1 MVVRLALLTTSPADG
16 RLSGGAGVHAT
27 AFATE
32 MAALVRR
39 ASLVG
44 TKRDARQNHQDR
56 SCNSLGTPWPYSRVP
71 GARESNL
78 GSAVTLWNVAWD
90 CTIMRIV
97 ARSLKARQ
105 LPAEGG
111 TDPASS
117 SSQYLAALGRKV
129 RNARA
134 RHGMTRR
141 MLAHDSG
148 ISERYLAQ
156 LESGLGNFSIVLLRR
171 LAKAIDVPVAE
182 LVSDEPPAPVA
193 YGLLVE
199 RLRRLKPAE
208 LSEASAMLTQ
218 RFGNRSGRTERMALI
233 GLRGAGKSTLG
244 AALARHLGWHF
255 VEMSREIEAEAGISV
270 AEIFDLWGQ
279 AAYRRYERRALE
291 RIVRMPPKIV
301 LATSGGLVS
310 EPATFGRL
318 LDSFFTI
325 WIEASPEEHWDR
337 VIRQGDQR
345 VAGSG
350 DTEALTD
357 MRRILAQRDPLY
369 GKADARV
376 PTRGKTARQSLREL
390 ISLTRAQ
397 VDQTLPPRRR
407 VP

>member
-1 MVVRLALLTTSPADG
+1 MPAA
-16 RLSGGAGVHAT
+16 GGA
-27 AFATE
+27 
-32 MAALVRR
+32 
-39 ASLVG
+39 
-44 TKRDARQNHQDR
+44 D
-56 SCNSLGTPWPYSRVP
+56 P
-71 GARESNL
+71 ES
-78 GSAVTLWNVAWD
+78 T
-90 CTIMRIV
+90 
-97 ARSLKARQ
+97 
-105 LPAEGG
+105 
-111 TDPASS
+111 SS
-117 SSQYLAALGRKV
+117 EYLATLGRKV
-129 RNARA
+129 RDARA

-171 LAKAIDVPVAE
+171 LAKAIDVSVAE
-182 LVSDEPPAPVA
+182 LVSDEPPHPVA
-193 YGLLVE
+193 YSLLVE
-199 RLRRLKPAE
+199 RLRRLRPVE
-208 LSEASAMLTQ
+208 LSEASAILTQ
-218 RFGNRSGRTERMALI
+218 RFGDRSGRAERIALI

-244 AALARHLGWHF
+244 AALAKHLGWRF

>member
-1 MVVRLALLTTSPADG
+1 MPLD
-16 RLSGGAGVHAT
+16 GGA
-27 AFATE
+27 
-32 MAALVRR
+32 
-39 ASLVG
+39 
-44 TKRDARQNHQDR
+44 
-56 SCNSLGTPWPYSRVP
+56 
-71 GARESNL
+71 
-78 GSAVTLWNVAWD
+78 
-90 CTIMRIV
+90 
-97 ARSLKARQ
+97 
-105 LPAEGG
+105 
-111 TDPASS
+111 DPACSS
-117 SSQYLAALGRKV
+117 SEYLATLGRRV
-129 RNARA
+129 RDARA

-171 LAKAIDVPVAE
+171 LAKAIDVSIAE
-182 LVSDEPPAPVA
+182 LVNDESPQPVA
-193 YGLLVE
+193 YRLLVE
-199 RLRRLKPAE
+199 RLQRLKPAE

-218 RFGNRSGRTERMALI
+218 RFGNRSGRAERIALI

-244 AALARHLGWHF
+244 AALAKHLGWRF
-255 VEMSREIEAEAGISV
+255 VEMSREIEAEAGIRV

-301 LATSGGLVS
+301 LATGGGLVS

-318 LDSFFTI
+318 LDSFFTV
-325 WIEASPEEHWDR
+325 WIEASPQEHWNR

-350 DTEALTD
+350 DTEALAD

-369 GKADARV
+369 GKADARLQ
-376 PTRGKTARQSLREL
+376 TRGKTARHSLREL
-390 ISLTRAQ
+390 INLTRAEVGQ
-397 VDQTLPPRRR
+397 ALRKQQR

>member
-1 MVVRLALLTTSPADG
+1 MRLYSSFASQDGSGCPACVIRVRSVLAPGHHDRRGNSLETPGHSRA
-16 RLSGGAGVHAT
+16 R
-27 AFATE
+27 
-32 MAALVRR
+32 LVRGNR
-39 ASLVG
+39 LVG
-44 TKRDARQNHQDR
+44 SRAAAIWNIALG
-56 SCNSLGTPWPYSRVP
+56 CNILHV
-71 GARESNL
+71 
-78 GSAVTLWNVAWD
+78 
-90 CTIMRIV
+90 V
-97 ARSLKARQ
+97 ARILKVREM
-105 LPAEGG
+105 PAELGA
-111 TDPASS
+111 DPACSS
-117 SSQYLAALGRKV
+117 SEYLATLGRRV
-129 RNARA
+129 RDARA

-171 LAKAIDVPVAE
+171 LAKAIDVSVAE
-182 LVSDEPPAPVA
+182 LVNDESPQPVA
-193 YGLLVE
+193 YRLLVE

-208 LSEASAMLTQ
+208 LSEASTMLTQ
-218 RFGNRSGRTERMALI
+218 RFGDRSGRAERIALI

-244 AALARHLGWHF
+244 AALAKHLGWRF
-255 VEMSREIEAEAGISV
+255 VEMSREIEAEAGIRV

-301 LATSGGLVS
+301 LATGGGLVS

-318 LDSFFTI
+318 LDSFFTV
-325 WIEASPEEHWDR
+325 WIEASPQEHWDR

-350 DTEALTD
+350 DTEALAD

-369 GKADARV
+369 GKADVRLQ
-376 PTRGKTARQSLREL
+376 TRGKTARQSLREL
-390 ISLTRAQ
+390 INLTRAEVGQ
-397 VDQTLPPRRR
+397 ALRKQQR

>member
-1 MVVRLALLTTSPADG
+1 MPVD
-16 RLSGGAGVHAT
+16 GGA
-27 AFATE
+27 
-32 MAALVRR
+32 
-39 ASLVG
+39 
-44 TKRDARQNHQDR
+44 
-56 SCNSLGTPWPYSRVP
+56 
-71 GARESNL
+71 
-78 GSAVTLWNVAWD
+78 
-90 CTIMRIV
+90 
-97 ARSLKARQ
+97 
-105 LPAEGG
+105 
-111 TDPASS
+111 DPACSS
-117 SSQYLAALGRKV
+117 SEYLATLGRRV
-129 RNARA
+129 RDARA

-171 LAKAIDVPVAE
+171 LAKAIDVSIAE
-182 LVSDEPPAPVA
+182 LVNDESPQPVA
-193 YGLLVE
+193 YRLLVE
-199 RLRRLKPAE
+199 RLQRLKPAE

-218 RFGNRSGRTERMALI
+218 RFGNRSGRAERIALI

-244 AALARHLGWHF
+244 AALAKHLGWRF
-255 VEMSREIEAEAGISV
+255 VEMSREIEAEAGIRV

-301 LATSGGLVS
+301 LATGGGLVS

-318 LDSFFTI
+318 LDSFFTV
-325 WIEASPEEHWDR
+325 WIEASPQEHWNR

-350 DTEALTD
+350 DTEALAD

-369 GKADARV
+369 GKADARLQ
-376 PTRGKTARQSLREL
+376 TRGKTARHSLREL
-390 ISLTRAQ
+390 INLTRAEVGQ
-397 VDQTLPPRRR
+397 ALRKQQR

>member
-1 MVVRLALLTTSPADG
+1 MARLLRAREVPAA
-16 RLSGGAGVHAT
+16 GGA
-27 AFATE
+27 
-32 MAALVRR
+32 
-39 ASLVG
+39 
-44 TKRDARQNHQDR
+44 D
-56 SCNSLGTPWPYSRVP
+56 P
-71 GARESNL
+71 ES
-78 GSAVTLWNVAWD
+78 T
-90 CTIMRIV
+90 
-97 ARSLKARQ
+97 
-105 LPAEGG
+105 
-111 TDPASS
+111 SS
-117 SSQYLAALGRKV
+117 EYLATLGRKV
-129 RNARA
+129 RDARA

-171 LAKAIDVPVAE
+171 LAKAIDVSVAE
-182 LVSDEPPAPVA
+182 LVSDEPPHPVA
-193 YGLLVE
+193 YSLLVE
-199 RLRRLKPAE
+199 RLRRLRPVE
-208 LSEASAMLTQ
+208 LSEASAILTQ
-218 RFGNRSGRTERMALI
+218 RFGDRSGRAERIALI

-244 AALARHLGWHF
+244 AALAKHLGWRF